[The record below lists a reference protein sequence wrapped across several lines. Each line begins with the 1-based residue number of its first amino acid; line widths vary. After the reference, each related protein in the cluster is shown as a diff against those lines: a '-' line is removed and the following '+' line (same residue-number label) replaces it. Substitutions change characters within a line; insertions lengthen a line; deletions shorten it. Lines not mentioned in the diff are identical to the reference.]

1 MLLIRGLLRVI
12 SQTLFFGAILFLP
25 IGTWDWPRALQFLF
39 VFGLISLASH
49 LALARWAPAS
59 LEARVKRGATRDQ
72 PRADRAVTWVLAL
85 THLAW
90 FVVIPNDVF
99 RWQVFPKP
107 SVVVS
112 GVGGVLCLLGY
123 AIMLAAVV
131 QNAFA
136 TPVVGDQSHRHQA
149 LVDKG
154 VYGRI
159 RHPMYLGHLLF
170 LMGLPLWL
178 ESTLGLLLV
187 PVVFA
192 PVVGR
197 ILVEEKTLMKNL
209 QGYAGYK
216 VRVPYRLLPFVW

>member
-1 MLLIRGLLRVI
+1 MLLIRGILRAIFQVV
-12 SQTLFFGAILFLP
+12 FFGAILFLP
-25 IGTWDWPRALQFLF
+25 IGTWQWPRALQFLL

-49 LALARWAPAS
+49 LAMARWARAS
-59 LEARVKRGATRDQ
+59 LEARVKRGAARDQ
-72 PRADRAVTWVLAL
+72 PGADRWVTWVLAL

-99 RWQVFPKP
+99 RWHVFPKP
-107 SVVVS
+107 SVVVAW
-112 GVGGVLCLLGY
+112 VGGVLCLLGY
-123 AIMLAAVV
+123 AIMLTAVA

-136 TPVVGDQSHRHQA
+136 APVVGDQSHRHQV

-192 PVVGR
+192 PVVAR
-197 ILVEEKTLMKNL
+197 ILVEENTLIKAL
-209 QGYAGYK
+209 QGYGEYR
-216 VRVPYRLLPFVW
+216 VRVPYRLIPFVW